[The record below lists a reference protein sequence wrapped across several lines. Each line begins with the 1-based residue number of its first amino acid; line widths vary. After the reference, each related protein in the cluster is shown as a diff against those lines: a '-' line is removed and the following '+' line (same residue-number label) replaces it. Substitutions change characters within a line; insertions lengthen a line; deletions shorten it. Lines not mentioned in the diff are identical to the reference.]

1 MNTITFTATITV
13 RDDCEDMTDEQL
25 LAFAEWQLSAG
36 SFIEID
42 NIEQTKEQG

>member
-25 LAFAEWQLSAG
+25 LTFAKYYLEAG
-36 SFIEID
+36 AVVEVNSIE
-42 NIEQTKEQG
+42 KEG